1 MDNDIANSLSVLI
14 GSVKGGMVIYL
25 LFILAGLVPLAIAY
39 FGIKFGWNNLM
50 AMSGGSGANLH
61 SDSVPMITPTFADS
75 VAGLKKEVDKFNPD
89 YVDMGSNGDMGWSAT
104 QKLADNLDKAIKSH
118 PANYYHERWQGDMRK
133 LPKYKTDKV
142 FRDYVEKGAI

>member
-1 MDNDIANSLSVLI
+1 VDNDIANSLSVLI

-61 SDSVPMITPTFADS
+61 SDPVPNVIPPIMDLSNKSIRWHEGAQ
-75 VAGLKKEVDKFNPD
+75 AGLEYGRKVITGDKNVKWNIDETLGSD
-89 YVDMGSNGDMGWSAT
+89 YLEGSSWGLHEARKVLNGQPLS
-104 QKLADNLDKAIKSH
+104 KIK
-118 PANYYHERWQGDMRK
+118 
-133 LPKYKTDKV
+133 
-142 FRDYVEKGAI
+142 